1 MFRLGKS
8 VSVYAQTRFMA
19 GCLMAIFRVPVN
31 IAFPGAGSPGAN
43 IWHIRTINTNLVTE
57 LSEANTLIG
66 YIRAFYFANITEFP
80 ATTVFSLG
88 TVTEEE
94 TSREIAPTFATV
106 TGTGVGSAP
115 QSLAMVV
122 TWRTAIAARRGRGRT
137 FVGPLSTATMQNDG
151 TPSTSSRNAIVT
163 AAAALVTSSVAFGNG
178 AIGVYG
184 YDAAKTPGVG
194 NPRNPADAKVFRDFT
209 GSAVRDLF
217 GIMRSRRD

>member
-1 MFRLGKS
+1 MTIL
-8 VSVYAQTRFMA
+8 
-19 GCLMAIFRVPVN
+19 RVPIN

-43 IWHIRTINTNLVTE
+43 IWHIRTVTGPGGAE
-57 LSEANTLIG
+57 LAEANTLIG
-66 YIRAFYFANITEFP
+66 YIRAFYFSNVTEFP
-80 ATTVFSLG
+80 ATTVFSIG

-94 TSREIAPTFATV
+94 TSREISPTFATV

-115 QSLAMVV
+115 QALAMVV
-122 TWRTAIAARRGRGRT
+122 TWRTEIAARRGRGRT

-163 AAAALVTSSVAFGNG
+163 AASTLVSASLAYGNG

-184 YDAAKTPGVG
+184 YQNAKSGGADV
-194 NPRNPADAKVFRDFT
+194 PRDPDDPKIFRDFT

-217 GIMRSRRD
+217 GVLRSRRD

>member
-1 MFRLGKS
+1 
-8 VSVYAQTRFMA
+8 
-19 GCLMAIFRVPVN
+19 MAIFRVPVN

-43 IWHIRTINTNLVTE
+43 IWHIRTADAVIGTE
-57 LSEANTLIG
+57 LAQANTLIG
-66 YIRAFYFANITEFP
+66 YIRQFYFSNITEFP

-94 TSREIAPTFATV
+94 TSREIVPTWSTV

-115 QSLAMVV
+115 QALAMVV

-151 TPSTSSRNAIVT
+151 TPSTSSRNAIVA
-163 AAAALVTSSVAFGNG
+163 AAAALVTSSMAYGNG

-184 YDAAKTPGVG
+184 YDGPKTPGVD
-194 NPRNPADAKVFRDFT
+194 NPRDPEDPKIFRDFT

-217 GIMRSRRD
+217 GVIRSRRD